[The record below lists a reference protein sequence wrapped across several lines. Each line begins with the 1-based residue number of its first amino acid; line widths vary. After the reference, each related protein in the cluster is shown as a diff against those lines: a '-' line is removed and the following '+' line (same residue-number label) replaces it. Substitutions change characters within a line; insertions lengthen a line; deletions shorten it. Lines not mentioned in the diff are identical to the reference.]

1 MFMFTFFLSKRWD
14 AEGLTTATPTT
25 YINRN
30 KKYKRREI

>member
-1 MFMFTFFLSKRWD
+1 MSFYPFFLSKRWG
-14 AEGLTTATPTT
+14 AEGLPTAAPTT